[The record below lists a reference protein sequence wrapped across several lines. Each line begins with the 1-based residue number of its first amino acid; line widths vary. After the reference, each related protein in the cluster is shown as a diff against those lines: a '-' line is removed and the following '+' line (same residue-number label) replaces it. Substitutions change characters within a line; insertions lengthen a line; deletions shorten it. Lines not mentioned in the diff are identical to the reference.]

1 MYRGSL
7 SRARDDL
14 RGTRRISVWRMLRDA
29 KITQI
34 YEATNQIQRPIQAEY
49 DQILRQL
56 TRSAAIRDGNGDAS
70 IGINAARGYQVKTL
84 PSSAYHA

>member
-1 MYRGSL
+1 
-7 SRARDDL
+7 
-14 RGTRRISVWRMLRDA
+14 MLRDP

-34 YEATNQIQRPIQAEY
+34 YQGTNQIRRPIQAEY
-49 DQILRQL
+49 DQMLRQL

>member
-1 MYRGSL
+1 
-7 SRARDDL
+7 
-14 RGTRRISVWRMLRDA
+14 MLRDA

-34 YEATNQIQRPIQAEY
+34 CEATNQIQRPIHAEY
-49 DQILRQL
+49 DQMLRQL
-56 TRSAAIRDGNGDAS
+56 TRPAAIRDGNGDAS